1 MPVSDEIIV
10 HHEVGLHA
18 RPAAQFVKLAASYG
32 ANILVENLTK
42 GTHPVNAKSLISI
55 LSINVVQDDEIRITA
70 EGEKEQDALDAL
82 RDLIERNFGEKV

>member
-1 MPVSDEIIV
+1 MYEKTVRIKSKL
-10 HHEVGLHA
+10 GLHA

-42 GTHPVNAKSLISI
+42 GTNPVNAKSLISI

-70 EGEKEQDALDAL
+70 EGENEQEALEAL
-82 RDLIERNFGEKV
+82 QDLIERNFGEKV